1 MSDEE
6 LASVIAR
13 TAELA
18 AQKRRRKLPDRLPTV
33 AEQRMNHRRWARAY
47 SAATMMVWYAMRGQ
61 EPKKMLFPD
70 EQSARDA
77 FALAKKMLATLQKS
91 TEIRARADAPD
102 PDGLP
107 TIPLPFIRP
116 AGLYPLETD
125 G

>member
-18 AQKRRRKLPDRLPTV
+18 AQKR
-33 AEQRMNHRRWARAY
+33 QRNSPK
-47 SAATMMVWYAMRGQ
+47 SA
-61 EPKKMLFPD
+61 
-70 EQSARDA
+70 
-77 FALAKKMLATLQKS
+77 
-91 TEIRARADAPD
+91 EIRARADAPD